1 MINQKALLK
10 NETTYRFGGMCKNFF
25 LLEDKKDLDN
35 FDEYD
40 IFDEYFILGKGSNV
54 AFSENEF
61 DGAVIQSKINHI
73 DFDNKTNKLELGS
86 GTYLPDLSRFLKSKN
101 LSDGEFLLGIPG
113 TVGGALSMNAG
124 CYGYEFLDYVEAF
137 EYFDIKSKKIKTIN
151 KSQINYGYR
160 FTDINDS
167 IILSV
172 TMTFPDGDPDKISKN
187 MKEFTNH
194 RKNTQPSALYNAGSV
209 FKNGEDYYAAELIEN
224 AGLKGYKID
233 GVRVSEKHSNFFIA
247 DKDAKS
253 SALYKLVNFV
263 KDSIFDKYDVMLQE
277 EIIFVGDFSW

>member
-1 MINQKALLK
+1 MIKQQALLK
-10 NETTYRFGGMCKNFF
+10 NETTYRFGGICKNFF
-25 LLEDKKDLDN
+25 LLEEKKDLNN
-35 FDEYD
+35 FNEFDT
-40 IFDEYFILGKGSNV
+40 FDEYFILGKGSNV
-54 AFSENEF
+54 AFSENDF
-61 DGAVIQSKINHI
+61 DGAVIQSKINYI
-73 DFDNKTNKLELGS
+73 NFDKKTNKIELGS

-124 CYGYEFLDYVEAF
+124 CYGYEFLDYVEAY
-137 EYFDIKSKKIKTIN
+137 EYFDLKSKEIKKIH
-151 KSQINYGYR
+151 KSQINFGYR
-160 FTDINDS
+160 YTDIDNS

-172 TMTFPDGDPDKISKN
+172 TMQFPDGDPEKISKN

-209 FKNGEDYYAAELIEN
+209 FKNGEDYFVAELIEK
-224 AGLKGYKID
+224 AGLKGYRID

-253 SALYKLVNFV
+253 SALYKLVCFV
-263 KDSIFDKYDVMLQE
+263 KESILQKYDVMLQE
-277 EIIFVGDFSW
+277 EIIFVGDFA

>member
-1 MINQKALLK
+1 MINQEVLLK

-25 LLEDKKDLDN
+25 LLEDKKGLDN
-35 FDEYD
+35 FNEYD
-40 IFDEYFILGKGSNV
+40 TFDEYFILGKGSNV
-54 AFSENEF
+54 AFSENKFE
-61 DGAVIQSKINHI
+61 GAVIQSKINYI
-73 DFDNKTNKLELGS
+73 NFDKKTNKLELGS

-101 LSDGEFLLGIPG
+101 LSNGEFLLGIPG

-137 EYFDIKSKKIKTIN
+137 EYFDIKSKKIKTVN

-160 FTDINDS
+160 FTDIDNS

-172 TMTFPDGDPDKISKN
+172 TMIFPDGDPDKIIKN

-209 FKNGEDYYAAELIEN
+209 FKNGKDYYAAELIEN

-247 DKDAKS
+247 DKNAKS

-263 KDSIFDKYDVMLQE
+263 KDSIFEKYEVKLQE
-277 EIIFVGDFSW
+277 EIIFVGDFS

>member
-1 MINQKALLK
+1 MINQEVLLK

-25 LLEDKKDLDN
+25 LLEHKKDLEN
-35 FDEYD
+35 FNEYD
-40 IFDEYFILGKGSNV
+40 IFDEYFILGKGSNI

-61 DGAVIQSKINHI
+61 NGAVIQSKINYI
-73 DFDNKTNKLELGS
+73 NFDDNTNKLELGS

-124 CYGYEFLDYVEAF
+124 CYGYEFLDYVESF
-137 EYFDIKSKKIKTIN
+137 EYFDIKSKKIQTIK

-160 FTDINDS
+160 FTDIDDS
-167 IILSV
+167 IVLSV
-172 TMTFPDGDPDKISKN
+172 TMIFPDGDPDIISKN

-194 RKNTQPSALYNAGSV
+194 RRNTQPSALYNAGSV
-209 FKNGEDYYAAELIEN
+209 FKNGDDYYAAELIEN

-263 KDSIFDKYDVMLQE
+263 KDSIFEKYDVRLQE

>member
-1 MINQKALLK
+1 MINQEVLLK

-25 LLEDKKDLDN
+25 LLEHKKDLDN
-35 FDEYD
+35 FNEYD
-40 IFDEYFILGKGSNV
+40 IFDEYFILGKGSNI

-61 DGAVIQSKINHI
+61 NGAVIQSKINYI
-73 DFDNKTNKLELGS
+73 NFDDNTNKLELGS

-124 CYGYEFLDYVEAF
+124 CYGYEFLDYVESF
-137 EYFDIKSKKIKTIN
+137 EYFDIKSKKIQTIK

-160 FTDINDS
+160 FTDIDDS
-167 IILSV
+167 IVLSV
-172 TMTFPDGDPDKISKN
+172 TMIFPDGDPDIISKN

-194 RKNTQPSALYNAGSV
+194 RRNTQPSALYNAGSV
-209 FKNGEDYYAAELIEN
+209 FKNGDDYYAAELIEN

-263 KDSIFDKYDVMLQE
+263 KESIFEKYDVKLQE

>member
-1 MINQKALLK
+1 MINQKVLLK

-25 LLEDKKDLDN
+25 LLDDKKDLDN

-61 DGAVIQSKINHI
+61 DGAVIQSKINYI
-73 DFDNKTNKLELGS
+73 NFDNKTNKLELGS

-263 KDSIFDKYDVMLQE
+263 KDSIFDKYGVMLQE

>member
-1 MINQKALLK
+1 MIKQEVLLK
-10 NETTYRFGGMCKNFF
+10 NETTYRFGGSCKNFF

-35 FDEYD
+35 FNELDK
-40 IFDEYFILGKGSNV
+40 FDDYFILGKGSNV
-54 AFSENEF
+54 AFTEKDY
-61 DGAVIQSKINHI
+61 DGAVIQSKINFI
-73 DFDNKTNKLELGS
+73 NFDKKSNKIEFGS
-86 GTYLPDLSRFLKSKN
+86 GTYLPDISRFLKSKN

-124 CYGYEFLDYVEAF
+124 CYGYEFLDYVVDL
-137 EYFDIKSKKIKTIN
+137 EYFDLKSKKIKKIS

-160 FTDINDS
+160 FTDIKNS

-172 TMTFPDGDPDKISKN
+172 TMLFPDGDPEKIRKN

-209 FKNGEDYYAAELIEN
+209 FKNGEDYFAAELIEN

-263 KDSIFDKYDVMLQE
+263 KDRIFNKYDVMLQE
-277 EIIFVGDFSW
+277 EIIFVGDFD

>member
-1 MINQKALLK
+1 MINQEVLLK

-25 LLEDKKDLDN
+25 LLEHKKDLDN
-35 FDEYD
+35 FNEYD
-40 IFDEYFILGKGSNV
+40 IFDEYFILGKGSNI

-61 DGAVIQSKINHI
+61 NGAVIQSKINYI
-73 DFDNKTNKLELGS
+73 NFDDNTNKLELGS

-124 CYGYEFLDYVEAF
+124 CYGYEFLDYVESI
-137 EYFDIKSKKIKTIN
+137 EYFDIKSKKIQTIK

-160 FTDINDS
+160 FTDIDDS
-167 IILSV
+167 IVLSV
-172 TMTFPDGDPDKISKN
+172 TMIFPDGDPDIISKN

-194 RKNTQPSALYNAGSV
+194 RRNTQPSALYNAGSV
-209 FKNGEDYYAAELIEN
+209 FKNGDDYYAAELIEN

-263 KDSIFDKYDVMLQE
+263 KDSIFEKYDVRLQE
-277 EIIFVGDFSW
+277 EIIFVGDFS

>member
-1 MINQKALLK
+1 
-10 NETTYRFGGMCKNFF
+10 
-25 LLEDKKDLDN
+25 
-35 FDEYD
+35 
-40 IFDEYFILGKGSNV
+40 
-54 AFSENEF
+54 
-61 DGAVIQSKINHI
+61 
-73 DFDNKTNKLELGS
+73 
-86 GTYLPDLSRFLKSKN
+86 
-101 LSDGEFLLGIPG
+101 
-113 TVGGALSMNAG
+113 MNAG

-160 FTDINDS
+160 FTDIDDS

>member
-1 MINQKALLK
+1 MINQEVLLK

-25 LLEDKKDLDN
+25 LLEHKKDLDN
-35 FDEYD
+35 FNEYD
-40 IFDEYFILGKGSNV
+40 IFDEYFILGKGSNI

-61 DGAVIQSKINHI
+61 NGAVIQSKINYI
-73 DFDNKTNKLELGS
+73 NFDDNTNKLELGS

-124 CYGYEFLDYVEAF
+124 CYGYEFLDYVESF
-137 EYFDIKSKKIKTIN
+137 EYFDIKTKKIQTIK

-160 FTDINDS
+160 FTDIDDS
-167 IILSV
+167 IVLSV
-172 TMTFPDGDPDKISKN
+172 TMIFPDGDPDIISKN

-194 RKNTQPSALYNAGSV
+194 RRNTQPSALYNAGSV
-209 FKNGEDYYAAELIEN
+209 FKNGDDYYAAELIEN

-263 KDSIFDKYDVMLQE
+263 KDSIFEKYDVRLQE
-277 EIIFVGDFSW
+277 EIIFVGDFS

>member
-1 MINQKALLK
+1 MISQEVLLK

-25 LLEDKKDLDN
+25 LLKEKKELEN
-35 FDEYD
+35 FNK
-40 IFDEYFILGKGSNV
+40 FDTFDQYFILGKGSNV
-54 AFSENEF
+54 AFSEKGFN
-61 DGAVIQSKINHI
+61 GAVIQSKI
-73 DFDNKTNKLELGS
+73 DFINFDDKTNKLELGS
-86 GTYLPDLSRFLKSKN
+86 GTYLPNLSRFLKSKN

-124 CYGYEFLDYVEAF
+124 CYGYEFLNYVEAF
-137 EYFDIKSKKIKTIN
+137 EYFDLKSRQIKTIN
-151 KSQINYGYR
+151 KSQINFGYR
-160 FTDINDS
+160 FADINDS
-167 IILSV
+167 IILSA
-172 TMTFPDGDPDKISKN
+172 TMIFPDGDPDKINKN

-247 DKDAKS
+247 DKGAKS
-253 SALYKLVNFV
+253 SALFELVNFV
-263 KDSIFDKYDVMLQE
+263 KDSIFEKYDVRLQE

>member
-1 MINQKALLK
+1 MINQEVLLK

-25 LLEDKKDLDN
+25 LLEHKKDLDN
-35 FDEYD
+35 FNEYD
-40 IFDEYFILGKGSNV
+40 IFDEYFILGKGSNI

-61 DGAVIQSKINHI
+61 NGAVIQSKINYI
-73 DFDNKTNKLELGS
+73 NFDDNTNKLELGS

-124 CYGYEFLDYVEAF
+124 CYGYEFLDYVESF
-137 EYFDIKSKKIKTIN
+137 EYFDIKSKKIQTIK

-160 FTDINDS
+160 FTDIDDS
-167 IILSV
+167 IVLSV
-172 TMTFPDGDPDKISKN
+172 TMIFPDGDPDIISKN

-194 RKNTQPSALYNAGSV
+194 RRNTQPSALYNAGSV
-209 FKNGEDYYAAELIEN
+209 FKNGDDYYAAELIEN

-263 KDSIFDKYDVMLQE
+263 KDSIFEKYDVRLQE
-277 EIIFVGDFSW
+277 EIIFVGDFC

>member
-1 MINQKALLK
+1 MIKQQALLK
-10 NETTYRFGGMCKNFF
+10 NETTYRFGGICKNFF
-25 LLEDKKDLDN
+25 LLEEKKDLNN
-35 FDEYD
+35 FNEFDT
-40 IFDEYFILGKGSNV
+40 FDEYFILGKGSNV
-54 AFSENEF
+54 AFSENDF
-61 DGAVIQSKINHI
+61 DGAVIQSKINYI
-73 DFDNKTNKLELGS
+73 NFDKKTNKIELGS

-124 CYGYEFLDYVEAF
+124 CYGYEFLDYVEAY
-137 EYFDIKSKKIKTIN
+137 EYFDLKSKEIKKIH
-151 KSQINYGYR
+151 KSQINFGYR
-160 FTDINDS
+160 YTDIDNS

-172 TMTFPDGDPDKISKN
+172 TMQFPDGDPEKISKN

-209 FKNGEDYYAAELIEN
+209 FKNGEDYFAAELIEK
-224 AGLKGYKID
+224 AGLKGYRID

-253 SALYKLVNFV
+253 SALYKLVCFV
-263 KDSIFDKYDVMLQE
+263 KESILQKYDVMLQE
-277 EIIFVGDFSW
+277 EIIFVGDFA

>member
-1 MINQKALLK
+1 MINQKVLLK

-25 LLEDKKDLDN
+25 LLNDKKDLDN

-61 DGAVIQSKINHI
+61 DGAVIQSKINYI
-73 DFDNKTNKLELGS
+73 DFDNKTNILELGS

-160 FTDINDS
+160 FTDIDDS

-172 TMTFPDGDPDKISKN
+172 TMIFPDGDPDKISKN

-277 EIIFVGDFSW
+277 EIIFVGDFS

>member
-1 MINQKALLK
+1 MINQEVLLK

-25 LLEDKKDLDN
+25 LLEHKKDLDN
-35 FDEYD
+35 FNEYD
-40 IFDEYFILGKGSNV
+40 IFDEYFILGKGSNI

-61 DGAVIQSKINHI
+61 NGAVIQSKINYI
-73 DFDNKTNKLELGS
+73 NFDDNTNKLELGS

-124 CYGYEFLDYVEAF
+124 CYGYEFLDYVESF
-137 EYFDIKSKKIKTIN
+137 EYFDIKSKKIQTIK

-160 FTDINDS
+160 FTDIGDS
-167 IILSV
+167 IVLSV
-172 TMTFPDGDPDKISKN
+172 TMIFPDGDPDIISKN

-194 RKNTQPSALYNAGSV
+194 RRNTQPSALYNAGSV
-209 FKNGEDYYAAELIEN
+209 FKNGDDYYAAELIEN

-263 KDSIFDKYDVMLQE
+263 KDSIFEKYDVRLQE
-277 EIIFVGDFSW
+277 EIIFVGDFS

>member
-1 MINQKALLK
+1 MINQEVLLK

-25 LLEDKKDLDN
+25 LLEHKKDLDN
-35 FDEYD
+35 FNEYD
-40 IFDEYFILGKGSNV
+40 IFDEYFILGKGSNI

-61 DGAVIQSKINHI
+61 NGAVIQSKINYI
-73 DFDNKTNKLELGS
+73 NFDDNTNKLELGS

-124 CYGYEFLDYVEAF
+124 CYGYEFLNYVESF
-137 EYFDIKSKKIKTIN
+137 EYFDIKSKKIQTIK
-151 KSQINYGYR
+151 KSQIKYGYR
-160 FTDINDS
+160 FTDIDDS
-167 IILSV
+167 IVLSV
-172 TMTFPDGDPDKISKN
+172 TMIFPDGDPDIISKN

-194 RKNTQPSALYNAGSV
+194 RRNTQPSALYNAGSV
-209 FKNGEDYYAAELIEN
+209 FKNGDDYYAAELIEN

-263 KDSIFDKYDVMLQE
+263 KDSIFEKYDVRLQE

>member
-1 MINQKALLK
+1 MIKQEVLLK
-10 NETTYRFGGMCKNFF
+10 NETTYRFGGSCKNFF

-35 FDEYD
+35 FNELDK
-40 IFDEYFILGKGSNV
+40 FDDYFILGKGSNV
-54 AFSENEF
+54 AFTEKDY
-61 DGAVIQSKINHI
+61 DGAVIQSKINFI
-73 DFDNKTNKLELGS
+73 NFDKKSNKIEFGS
-86 GTYLPDLSRFLKSKN
+86 GTYLPDISRFLKSKN

-124 CYGYEFLDYVEAF
+124 CYGYEFLDYVVDL
-137 EYFDIKSKKIKTIN
+137 EYFDLKSKKIKKIS

-160 FTDINDS
+160 FTDIKNS

-172 TMTFPDGDPDKISKN
+172 TMLFPDGDPEKIRKN

-209 FKNGEDYYAAELIEN
+209 FKNGEDYFAAELIEN

-263 KDSIFDKYDVMLQE
+263 KDRIFNKYDVMLQE
-277 EIIFVGDFSW
+277 EIIFVGDFDW

>member
-1 MINQKALLK
+1 MNKFDLK
-10 NETTYRFGGMCKNFF
+10 KKVAIVTGGAQGFG
-25 LLEDKKDLDN
+25 LD
-35 FDEYD
+35 
-40 IFDEYFILGKGSNV
+40 ITK
-54 AFSENEF
+54 
-61 DGAVIQSKINHI
+61 
-73 DFDNKTNKLELGS
+73 
-86 GTYLPDLSRFLKSKN
+86 RFLKS
-101 LSDGEFLLGIPG
+101 
-113 TVGGALSMNAG
+113 GAKVIIWDNDENELKKI
-124 CYGYEFLDYVEAF
+124 V
-137 EYFDIKSKKIKTIN
+137 KKIKHKN
-151 KSQINYGYR
+151 LYKQMVDV
-160 FTDINDS
+160 TDPENVEDAVS
-167 IILSV
+167 
-172 TMTFPDGDPDKISKN
+172 KITKN

-277 EIIFVGDFSW
+277 EIIFVGDFS

>member
-1 MINQKALLK
+1 MIKQEVVLK
-10 NETTYRFGGMCKNFF
+10 NETTYRFGGVCKNFF
-25 LLEDKKDLDN
+25 VLEDKKDLVNLNELDS
-35 FDEYD
+35 FDK
-40 IFDEYFILGKGSNV
+40 YFILGKGSNV
-54 AFSENEF
+54 AFSENDF
-61 DGAVIQSKINHI
+61 DGVVIQSKINYI
-73 DFDNKTNKLELGS
+73 NLDKKTNVLELGS
-86 GTYLPDLSRFLKSKN
+86 GTYLPELSRFLKSKN

-124 CYGYEFLDYVEAF
+124 CYGYEFLDYVQSI
-137 EYFDIKSKKIKTIN
+137 EYFDLKNKKIKKIK
-151 KSQINYGYR
+151 KSDLNYGYR
-160 FTDINDS
+160 FTHIEDS

-172 TMTFPDGDPDKISKN
+172 TMQFPEGNPEKISKN
-187 MKEFTNH
+187 MREFTNH

-209 FKNGEDYYAAELIEN
+209 FKNGEDYFAAELIEN

-263 KDSIFDKYDVMLQE
+263 KDSVFDKYSVKLQE
-277 EIIFVGDFSW
+277 EIIFVGDFD

>member
-1 MINQKALLK
+1 MIKQEVLLK
-10 NETTYRFGGMCKNFF
+10 NETTYRFGGLCKNFYI
-25 LLEDKKDLDN
+25 LEDKEDLVN
-35 FDEYD
+35 LKEFDS
-40 IFDEYFILGKGSNV
+40 FDKYFILGKGSNV
-54 AFSENEF
+54 AFSENNF
-61 DGAVIQSKINHI
+61 DGAVIQSKINYI
-73 DFDNKTNKLELGS
+73 NLDKKTNKLELGS
-86 GTYLPDLSRFLKSKN
+86 GTYLPELSRFLKSKN

-124 CYGYEFLDYVEAF
+124 CYGYEFLDYVESI
-137 EYFDIKSKKIKTIN
+137 EYFDLKNKKIKKIK
-151 KSQINYGYR
+151 KSHINYGYR
-160 FTDINDS
+160 FTDIDNS

-172 TMTFPDGDPDKISKN
+172 TMQFPEGNPEKISKN

-194 RKNTQPSALYNAGSV
+194 RKNTQPSAIYNAGSV
-209 FKNGEDYYAAELIEN
+209 FKNGNDYFAAELIEN

-263 KDSIFDKYDVMLQE
+263 KDIVFEKYSVKLEE
-277 EIIFVGDFSW
+277 EIIFVGDFDW